1 MTHEYHATVE
11 WERQDVSFID
21 NKYSRGHVWRFD
33 GGVEV
38 PASSAV
44 ALFMSP
50 LDSAAAYPLMT
61 QSGHRESAE
70 G

>member
-11 WERQDVSFID
+11 RERQDVAF
-21 NKYSRGHVWRFD
+21 F
-33 GGVEV
+33 
-38 PASSAV
+38 